1 MEARLGGKILAV
13 SDLIRLPKQY
23 GTMLLLMPTLWSLFA
38 AGNGSPPIR
47 LVIIFI
53 AGSFLMRSA
62 GCAINDIADR
72 DIDRFV
78 DRTKERPLASG
89 RLKTKEAMI
98 IFGILIIFSL
108 LLVMMLNPLTILLS
122 PFAILLAV
130 IYPYTKRYIHTPQ
143 AILGIAFG
151 WGAIMAWTAVRN
163 AVGLP
168 PFVILA
174 ANIFWAT
181 SYDTIYAVMDRE
193 DDMRVGVKST
203 AILFGSYT
211 WIALAVLFLLF
222 LLTMMILGLILR
234 LGALFFSSL
243 IIAAIPLVRQVIAIR
258 EGIGREKAFSLFKAH
273 ARIGAIILAGIIL
286 DANLGYR
293 G

>member
-1 MEARLGGKILAV
+1 MGGKILAV

-38 AGNGSPPIR
+38 AGNGSPPVR

-78 DRTKERPLASG
+78 ERTNQRPLASG
-89 RLKTKEAMI
+89 RLKTKEAI
-98 IFGILIIFSL
+98 LIFGMLIILSFVL
-108 LLVMMLNPLTILLS
+108 AMMLNPLTILLS

-151 WGAIMAWTAVRN
+151 WGAVMAWTAVRN
-163 AVGLP
+163 SVGLP

-181 SYDTIYAVMDRE
+181 SYDTIYAIMDRE
-193 DDMRVGVKST
+193 DDIRIGVKST

-211 WIALAVLFLLF
+211 WVALAVLFLLF
-222 LLTMMILGLILR
+222 LLTLMILGLILGF
-234 LGALFFSSL
+234 GALFFSSL
-243 IIAAIPLVRQVIAIR
+243 IIAAIFLIGQVIAIK
-258 EGIGREKAFSLFKAH
+258 EGIDREKAFSLFKAH
-273 ARIGAIILAGIIL
+273 VWIGAIILAGIIFDTTL
-286 DANLGYR
+286 RYR